1 MRTINV
7 DLSQDTQYL
16 QSKFCGYAGEHN
28 ETLLTVA
35 LPERLLTDDVNYYY
49 FEFETPFGDHITSPG
64 LTKSEAENGKIS
76 VLLWEQLLP
85 CAGDIKV
92 CVTAVCNDEYNEIR
106 VKGKTATAVLQVF
119 KSPNGEDVL
128 MNPDGTEEE
137 LQRAINSALKEA
149 KDNGEFKGDKGDK
162 GEKGDKGD
170 KGEQGEQGIQG
181 VKGDK
186 GEPGDVSTEQ
196 MNTAISKA
204 RTESNILYANAL
216 KGSAA
221 GTAIRMDDVSPVDHN
236 MDVIV
241 KSKNLLDL
249 SAIKGTTVTANGG
262 TLICNEDGSI
272 TGSGTPT
279 DFVSFPYIPLTTLKR
294 GKKYILSAQGTYNNI
309 SCSIFVRNVVTNEQ
323 IISCGISLSRQT
335 YIIDLTNVDFDIK
348 ATYTIKRGNNDNEIS
363 GTAYF
368 RLNEGTTALPYTQ
381 YVDVTDLELKK
392 YGKNVFDC
400 FAFSAQGFSSINP
413 QSAAVANAYGTTIS
427 TTDGTSNSITVT
439 QSQTG
444 APSEKYNFRNGYI
457 AIGLRNLLPSCKY
470 TFSCDVNIADNPL
483 NASNFLILGG
493 GSQNLGNLA
502 QRGDRWAI
510 TFTTDAEVYTRP
522 QLELRCMGCSL
533 TISNMQLELGDT
545 VTDYEPFAASCS
557 YTPNADG
564 TVENVLSVCPTTA
577 LMLDT
582 DKATIDCEYN
592 RDINKA
598 FAELQQAIISTG
610 GNV

>member
-137 LQRAINSALKEA
+137 LQRAINSALKQA

-279 DFVSFPYIPLTTLKR
+279 DNVSFGSKPLTLTP
-294 GKKYILSAQGTYNNI
+294 GKVYILSATGTLGNFQINLNYKNTDTGVVKAGSI
-309 SCSIFVRNVVTNEQ
+309 SAPTQ
-323 IISCGISLSRQT
+323 K
-335 YIIDLTNVDFDIK
+335 YIIDLTDIENV
-348 ATYTIKRGNNDNEIS
+348 TVSYEIKRNSNNREIS

-368 RLNEGTTALPYTQ
+368 RLNEGTTVLPYTQ

-400 FAFSAQGFSSINP
+400 FAFSAREM
-413 QSAAVANAYGTTIS
+413 ATTAVLPATTNAYGTTIS
-427 TTDGTSNSITVT
+427 TTDGTSNTITVT

-444 APSEKYNFRNGYI
+444 KPDSLIAYGNGYI
-457 AIGLRNLLPSCKY
+457 HIGLRNLLPSCKY
-470 TFSCDVNIADNPL
+470 TFSCDIDITDNPL
-483 NASNFLILGG
+483 NASSLYLFNSG
-493 GSQNLGNLA
+493 NRVGNLTNVS
-502 QRGDRWAI
+502 GNRWSVSL
-510 TFTTDAEVYTRP
+510 TTATQVTAP
-522 QLELRCMGCSL
+522 TLELRVAGCSL

-564 TVENVLSVCPTTA
+564 TVDNVLSVCPTTA

-598 FAELQQAIISTG
+598 FAELHQAIISTG

>member
-49 FEFETPFGDHITSPG
+49 FEFETPFGDHITSPS

-137 LQRAINSALKEA
+137 LQRAINSALKQA

-216 KGSAA
+216 KGSTA

-241 KSKNLLDL
+241 KSKNLLDF
-249 SAIKGTTVTANGG
+249 SAIRGTTVTANGG

-279 DFVSFPYIPLTTLKR
+279 DNVSFGSKPLTLTP
-294 GKKYILSAQGTYNNI
+294 GKVYILSATGTLGNFQINLNYKNTDTGVVKAGSI
-309 SCSIFVRNVVTNEQ
+309 SALTQ
-323 IISCGISLSRQT
+323 K
-335 YIIDLTNVDFDIK
+335 YIIDLTGIENV
-348 ATYTIKRGNNDNEIS
+348 TVSYEIKRNANNREIS
-363 GTAYF
+363 GTGYF
-368 RLNEGTTALPYTQ
+368 ILNEGTTALPYTQ

-392 YGKNVFDC
+392 YGKNVLDC
-400 FAFSAQGFSSINP
+400 FAFSAREM
-413 QSAAVANAYGTTIS
+413 ATTAVLPVTTNAYGTTIS

-444 APSEKYNFRNGYI
+444 NPDSLIAYANGYI
-457 AIGLRNLLPSCKY
+457 HIGLRNLLPSCKY
-470 TFSCDVNIADNPL
+470 TFSCDIDITDNPL
-483 NASNFLILGG
+483 NASSLYLFNSGYRVCNLVKESGNRWF
-493 GSQNLGNLA
+493 GS
-502 QRGDRWAI
+502 
-510 TFTTDAEVYTRP
+510 FTTSTQVTAPT
-522 QLELRCMGCSL
+522 LELRVVGCSL

-545 VTDYEPFAASCS
+545 VTDYEPLAASCS

-564 TVENVLSVCPTTA
+564 TVDNVLSVCPTTA

>member
-1 MRTINV
+1 MRIINI
-7 DLSQDTQYL
+7 DLSQDYTHTPQRI
-16 QSKFCGYAGEHN
+16 FGGNAGEHN
-28 ETLLTVA
+28 ESKVIVTL
-35 LPERLLTDDVNYYY
+35 PNRLLREDISYYY
-49 FEFETPFGDHITSPG
+49 FEFQTVLGEHITSSNIY
-64 LTKSEAENGKIS
+64 KSNLNENKIS
-76 VLLWEQLLP
+76 ITLWEQLTHVSGDLIFCV
-85 CAGDIKV
+85 CAVNI
-92 CVTAVCNDEYNEIR
+92 DETNKITI
-106 VKGKTATAVLQVF
+106 KGKTSYCLLQIL
-119 KSPNGEDVL
+119 KSPSGENTIIDI
-128 MNPDGTEEE
+128 NCNKDE
-137 LQRAINSALKEA
+137 LQTAIDSALKEA

-186 GEPGDVSTEQ
+186 GEPGDISTEQ

-279 DFVSFPYIPLTTLKR
+279 DNVSFGAKPLTLTP
-294 GKKYILSAQGTYNNI
+294 GKVYILSATGTMGNFQINLNYKNTDTG
-309 SCSIFVRNVVTNEQ
+309 VVKTG
-323 IISCGISLSRQT
+323 GISTPTQK
-335 YIIDLTNVDFDIK
+335 YIIDLTDVENV
-348 ATYTIKRGNNDNEIS
+348 TVSYEIKRNANNREIS
-363 GTAYF
+363 GTGYF
-368 RLNEGTTALPYTQ
+368 ILNEGTTALPYTQ

-392 YGKNVFDC
+392 YGKNVLDC
-400 FAFSAQGFSSINP
+400 FAFSAREM
-413 QSAAVANAYGTTIS
+413 ATTAVLPVTTNAYGTTIS
-427 TTDGTSNSITVT
+427 TTDSASNSITVT

-444 APSEKYNFRNGYI
+444 NPDSLIAYANGYI
-457 AIGLRNLLPSCKY
+457 HIGLRNLLPSCKY
-470 TFSCDVNIADNPL
+470 TFSCDIDITDNPL
-483 NASNFLILGG
+483 NASFLYLFNSG
-493 GSQNLGNLA
+493 NRVGNLTNVS
-502 QRGDRWAI
+502 GNRWFVS
-510 TFTTDAEVYTRP
+510 FTTAAQITAP
-522 QLELRCMGCSL
+522 TLELRVAGCSL

-564 TVENVLSVCPTTA
+564 TVDNVLSVCPITS